1 MIEKFDITKLKS
13 LHNNPRSI
21 SKQNFDRLKR
31 DITKD
36 PGFLEKRPLLVNHI
50 NGDYIVYAGNMRLKA
65 CLDLLQQ
72 GNDDFKEIWCDIDEE
87 LDILLMRERALRDNV
102 EYGETDYDI
111 LANEWEDLVL
121 ELDLPELELP
131 TTRTEVKEDDFTQP
145 KEAKYKVEL
154 GDIFQLGE
162 HRLMCGDSTK
172 IEDVERLMNG
182 EKADMVFTDPP
193 YGYSYES
200 NHQKKHKMLMNDEE
214 ILSFLPL
221 AYLVTEENAPFYI
234 CGGWQTIKDW
244 IIQVEDS
251 NLKLKNIIIWKKNNW
266 SMGDL
271 TGAYAGQYEVLFF
284 AHKGRV
290 IIQGK
295 RDRDIW
301 EFDREVPTDHPTKKP
316 VELMAFAINNHN
328 CSKILDLFGGSGSTL
343 IACEQ
348 LNRKCYMMEL
358 DPYYCSIIIERW
370 EKLTGKKHKKL

>member
-1 MIEKFDITKLKS
+1 MIVDEINIKDLNPAKYNPRTISVEEFEGLVNSIKTFGFVEPLVINKDLTVIGGHQRLEAAKKLGLATVPCHIVDLDKKQEKKLNVILNSQAISGKFDELKLS
-13 LHNNPRSI
+13 
-21 SKQNFDRLKR
+21 
-31 DITKD
+31 
-36 PGFLEKRPLLVNHI
+36 
-50 NGDYIVYAGNMRLKA
+50 
-65 CLDLLQQ
+65 
-72 GNDDFKEIWCDIDEE
+72 EILEE
-87 LDILLMRERALRDNV
+87 LKLDEDYFDLRLDQL
-102 EYGETDYDI
+102 ETI
-111 LANEWEDLVL
+111 DLSETV
-121 ELDLPELELP
+121 
-131 TTRTEVKEDDFTQP
+131 EVKEDDFTQP